1 MNVPGTPRASSLARQ
16 AFAAYAALIVYASLY
31 PFDGWM
37 SLGIGP
43 FDYLFAP
50 MQRYVTA
57 FDVVT
62 NVLGYLPFGALGV
75 LALHPRWRGVAATL
89 IVGGLGV
96 LLSGSME
103 ALQTYL
109 PMRVASNL
117 DLAANALGAVL
128 GAALAAPATR
138 ALPDLGARRR
148 LRFARFETDGAA

>member
-1 MNVPGTPRASSLARQ
+1 MNVPGTHRASPLARQ

-31 PFDGWM
+31 PFEGWV

-89 IVGGLGV
+89 IAGGLGV
-96 LLSGSME
+96 LLSGTME

-109 PMRVASNL
+109 PTRVASNL
-117 DLAANALGAVL
+117 DLGANALGALL
-128 GAALAAPATR
+128 GAALAAPATG
-138 ALPDLGARRR
+138 ALLDR
-148 LRFARFETDGAA
+148 

>member
-1 MNVPGTPRASSLARQ
+1 MSATGTPRASPLARR
-16 AFAAYAALIVYASLY
+16 AFAAYAALVVYASLY
-31 PFDGWM
+31 PFDGWV
-37 SLGIGP
+37 SLGIRP

-62 NVLGYLPFGALGV
+62 NVVGYMPFGALAV

-89 IVGGLGV
+89 IAAGLGV

-109 PMRVASNL
+109 PTRVASNL
-117 DLAANALGAVL
+117 DLAANALGA
-128 GAALAAPATR
+128 
-138 ALPDLGARRR
+138 
-148 LRFARFETDGAA
+148 